1 MREQAIPLPTDPPP
15 AMAPGGKRILP
26 RIDYA
31 NPPGAPALYPP
42 DSVAWAVFKN
52 PVALFV
58 GGITAVLLELGE
70 PRVRSGVW
78 EHSIF
83 PTDPLT
89 RLQRTGYVTHVS
101 VYAPATVAT
110 RVITGVTRMH
120 ERVRGTTPGGQAYH
134 ANDPELLDW
143 VQCTVGF
150 GFMEAYSAWC
160 RTLTREEKDRSYL
173 EAKPS
178 ADLFLAHGAPRSVAG
193 QQAQFEAMRP
203 RLEPHAI
210 IAEFLDIMLHTKG
223 VPLPLRPFQGMM
235 VRAAIALLPDWARK
249 TLELDGEKWR
259 LRGWERRT
267 VRALGALFE
276 RLAIPGTPPVEASK
290 RLGLPANY
298 LYRRRKA

>member
-1 MREQAIPLPTDPPP
+1 MHEQAIPLPPGP
-15 AMAPGGKRILP
+15 APAAAPGGKRILP

-31 NPPGAPALYPP
+31 NPPGAAALYPP

-58 GGITAVLLELGE
+58 GGIAAVLLELGE

-101 VYAPATVAT
+101 VYAPANVAAK
-110 RVITGVTRMH
+110 VITGVTRMH
-120 ERVRGTTPGGQAYH
+120 ERVRGTTPGGEAYH

-150 GFMEAYSAWC
+150 GFMEAYSAYC
-160 RTLTREEKDRSYL
+160 RTLTPAEKDRSYI

-178 ADLFLAHGAPRSVAG
+178 ADLFLAHGAPLSVAD
-193 QQAQFEAMRP
+193 QEAQFEAMQP
-203 RLEPHAI
+203 KLEPHAI
-210 IAEFLDIMLHTKG
+210 IGEFLEIMLNTKG
-223 VPLPLRPFQGMM
+223 LPIPLRPFQGMM
-235 VRAAIALLPDWARK
+235 VRAAIALLPDWAC
-249 TLELDGEKWR
+249 TMFALNEEEWR

-267 VRALGALFE
+267 VRMLGALFE
-276 RLAIPGTPPVEASK
+276 CIPIPGTPPVEASK

>member
-1 MREQAIPLPTDPPP
+1 MREQAIPLPPGP
-15 AMAPGGKRILP
+15 APAAAPGGKRILP

-31 NPPGAPALYPP
+31 NLPGAAALYPP

-58 GGITAVLLELGE
+58 GGIAAVLLELGE

-101 VYAPATVAT
+101 VYAPATVAIK
-110 RVITGVTRMH
+110 VITGVTRMH
-120 ERVRGTTPGGQAYH
+120 ERVRGTTPGGEAYH
-134 ANDPELLDW
+134 ANDPELLNW

-150 GFMEAYSAWC
+150 GFMEAYSAYC
-160 RTLTREEKDRSYL
+160 RTLTPAEKDRSYR

-178 ADLFLAHGAPRSVAG
+178 ADLFLAHGAPLSVAD
-193 QQAQFEAMRP
+193 QEAQFAAMRP
-203 RLEPHAI
+203 KLEPHAI
-210 IAEFLDIMLHTKG
+210 LGQFLEIMLNTKG
-223 VPLPLRPFQGMM
+223 LPIPLRPFQGMM
-235 VRAAIALLPDWARK
+235 VRAAIALLPDWAC
-249 TLELDGEKWR
+249 TMFALNGGEWR

-276 RLAIPGTPPVEASK
+276 RIPIPGTPPVEASK

>member
-1 MREQAIPLPTDPPP
+1 MREQAIPLPPGP
-15 AMAPGGKRILP
+15 APAAAPGGKRILP

-58 GGITAVLLELGE
+58 GGIAAVLLELGE

-78 EHSIF
+78 DHSIF
-83 PTDPLT
+83 PADPLT

-101 VYAPATVAT
+101 VYAPAPVAAK
-110 RVITGVTRMH
+110 VITGVTRMH
-120 ERVRGTTPGGQAYH
+120 ERVRGTTPGGEAYH
-134 ANDPELLDW
+134 ANDPELLNW

-150 GFMEAYSAWC
+150 GFMEAYSAYC
-160 RTLTREEKDRSYL
+160 RTLTPAEKDRSYR

-178 ADLFLAHGAPRSVAG
+178 ADLFLAHGAPLSVAE
-193 QQAQFEAMRP
+193 QEAQFEAMRAK
-203 RLEPHAI
+203 LEPHAI
-210 IAEFLDIMLHTKG
+210 IGQFLDIMLRTKG

-235 VRAAIALLPDWARK
+235 VRAAIALLPGWARR
-249 TLELDGEKWR
+249 TLVLDGEEWR

-267 VRALGALFE
+267 VRMLGALFE
-276 RLAIPGTPPVEASK
+276 RIPIPGTPPVEACG

>member
-1 MREQAIPLPTDPPP
+1 MREQAIPLPPGP
-15 AMAPGGKRILP
+15 APTAAPGGKRILP
-26 RIDYA
+26 RIDYS

-58 GGITAVLLELGE
+58 GGIVAVLLELGE

-101 VYAPATVAT
+101 VYAPANVAT
-110 RVITGVTRMH
+110 KVITGVTRMH
-120 ERVRGTTPGGQAYH
+120 ERVRGQTPRGETYH
-134 ANDPELLDW
+134 ANDPELLNW

-150 GFMEAYSAWC
+150 GFMEAYSAYC
-160 RTLTREEKDRSYL
+160 RTLTREEKDRSYV
-173 EAKPS
+173 EARPS
-178 ADLFLAHGAPRSVAG
+178 ADLFLAHGAPLSVAE
-193 QQAQFEAMRP
+193 QQAQFEAMRR

-210 IAEFLDIMLHTKG
+210 IGDFLDIMLATRG

-249 TLELDGEKWR
+249 TLELDGEEWR

-267 VRALGALFE
+267 VRTLGALFE
-276 RLAIPGTPPVEASK
+276 RVPIPGTPPVEACK

-298 LYRRRKA
+298 LYRSRKA

>member
-1 MREQAIPLPTDPPP
+1 MREQAIPLPPGP
-15 AMAPGGKRILP
+15 APAAVPGGKRILP

-31 NPPGAPALYPP
+31 NPPGAAALYPP

-58 GGITAVLLELGE
+58 GGIAAVLLELGE

-101 VYAPATVAT
+101 VYAPANVAAK
-110 RVITGVTRMH
+110 VITGVTRMH
-120 ERVRGTTPGGQAYH
+120 ERVRGTTPGGEAYH
-134 ANDPELLDW
+134 ANDPELLNW

-150 GFMEAYSAWC
+150 GFMEAYSAYC
-160 RTLTREEKDRSYL
+160 RTLTPAEKDRSYR

-178 ADLFLAHGAPRSVAG
+178 ADLFLAHGAPLSVAD
-193 QQAQFEAMRP
+193 QEAQFAAMRP

-210 IAEFLDIMLHTKG
+210 IGEFLEIMLNTKG
-223 VPLPLRPFQGMM
+223 LPIPLRPFQGMM
-235 VRAAIALLPDWARK
+235 VRAAIALLPDWAC
-249 TLELDGEKWR
+249 TMFALNEEEWR

-267 VRALGALFE
+267 VHMLGALFE
-276 RLAIPGTPPVEASK
+276 RLPIPGTPPVEASK

>member
-1 MREQAIPLPTDPPP
+1 MREQAIPLPPGPVP
-15 AMAPGGKRILP
+15 AAAPGGKRILP

-31 NPPGAPALYPP
+31 IPPGAPALYPP

-58 GGITAVLLELGE
+58 GGIAAVLLELSE

-101 VYAPATVAT
+101 VYAPANVAA

-120 ERVRGTTPGGQAYH
+120 ERVRGTTPAGEAYH
-134 ANDPELLDW
+134 ANDPELLNW

-150 GFMEAYSAWC
+150 GFMEAYSAYC
-160 RTLTREEKDRSYL
+160 RRLTLAEKDRSYL

-178 ADLFLAHGAPRSVAG
+178 ADLFLAHGAPLSVAE

-203 RLEPHAI
+203 KLEPHAI
-210 IAEFLDIMLHTKG
+210 IGQFLDIMLRTKG
-223 VPLPLRPFQGMM
+223 MPLPLRPFQGMM

-267 VRALGALFE
+267 VRMLGALFE
-276 RLAIPGTPPVEASK
+276 RLPIPGTPPVEASK

>member
-1 MREQAIPLPTDPPP
+1 MREQAIPLPSGHTPT
-15 AMAPGGKRILP
+15 AVPGGKRILP

-31 NPPGAPALYPP
+31 HPPGAAALYPP

-58 GGITAVLLELGE
+58 GGIAAVLLELGE

-101 VYAPATVAT
+101 VYAPATIAT
-110 RVITGVTRMH
+110 KVITGVTRMH
-120 ERVRGTTPGGQAYH
+120 ERVRGTTPGGAAYH

-150 GFMEAYSAWC
+150 GFMEAYSAYC
-160 RTLTREEKDRSYL
+160 RRLTPAEKDRSYL
-173 EAKPS
+173 DAKPS
-178 ADLFLAHGAPRSVAG
+178 ADLFLAHGAPLSVAE

-203 RLEPHAI
+203 KLEPHAI
-210 IAEFLDIMLHTKG
+210 IGQFLDIMLRTKG
-223 VPLPLRPFQGMM
+223 VPLLLRPFQGMM

-259 LRGWERRT
+259 LGGWERRT
-267 VRALGALFE
+267 VRTLGALFE
-276 RLAIPGTPPVEASK
+276 HLPIPGTPPVEASK

>member
-1 MREQAIPLPTDPPP
+1 MREQAIPLPPGP
-15 AMAPGGKRILP
+15 APVAAPGGKRILP

-31 NPPGAPALYPP
+31 NPPGAAALYPP

-101 VYAPATVAT
+101 VYAPASVAAK
-110 RVITGVTRMH
+110 VITGVTRMH
-120 ERVRGTTPGGQAYH
+120 ERVRGTTPGGAAYH

-150 GFMEAYSAWC
+150 GFMEAYSAYC
-160 RTLTREEKDRSYL
+160 RTLTPAEKDRSYR

-178 ADLFLAHGAPRSVAG
+178 ADLFLAHGAPLSVAE
-193 QQAQFEAMRP
+193 QRAQFEAMRP
-203 RLEPHAI
+203 KLEPHAI
-210 IAEFLDIMLHTKG
+210 IGEFLEIMLNTKG
-223 VPLPLRPFQGMM
+223 LPIPLRPFQGMM
-235 VRAAIALLPDWARK
+235 VRAAIALLPDWAC
-249 TLELDGEKWR
+249 TMFALNGDEWR

-267 VRALGALFE
+267 VRMLGALFE
-276 RLAIPGTPPVEASK
+276 RIPIPGTPPVEASK

>member
-1 MREQAIPLPTDPPP
+1 MREQAIPLPPGPVP
-15 AMAPGGKRILP
+15 APPGGKRILP

-31 NPPGAPALYPP
+31 NPPGAAALYPP

-58 GGITAVLLELGE
+58 GGIAAVLLELGE

-101 VYAPATVAT
+101 VYAPASVAAK
-110 RVITGVTRMH
+110 VITGVTRMH
-120 ERVRGTTPGGQAYH
+120 ERVRGTTPGGAAYH
-134 ANDPELLDW
+134 ANDPELLNW

-150 GFMEAYSAWC
+150 GFMEAYSAYC
-160 RTLTREEKDRSYL
+160 RTLMPAEKDRSYR

-178 ADLFLAHGAPRSVAG
+178 ADLFLAHGAPLSVAD
-193 QQAQFEAMRP
+193 QEAQFAAMRP
-203 RLEPHAI
+203 KLEPHPI
-210 IAEFLDIMLHTKG
+210 IGEFLEIMLNTKCL
-223 VPLPLRPFQGMM
+223 PIPLRPFQGMM
-235 VRAAIALLPDWARK
+235 VRAAIAVLPDWAC
-249 TLELDGEKWR
+249 TMFALNGDEWR

-267 VRALGALFE
+267 VRMLGALFE
-276 RLAIPGTPPVEASK
+276 RLPIPGSPPVEASK
-290 RLGLPANY
+290 RLGLPAHY